1 MDVLLRLGQE
11 GDIELPRFLR
21 LKAAELARVADEARH
36 PAVAARLR
44 AMAAHYLA
52 RAQYVDS
59 GDAPDGGGAGSEA
72 AGGRP
77 RLEVA

>member
-1 MDVLLRLGQE
+1 VGVLLRLGQE
-11 GDIELPRFLR
+11 GDLELPRFLR

-52 RAQYVDS
+52 RAQDLDS
-59 GDAPDGGGAGSEA
+59 GPAPDGGAAASATVGAPP
-72 AGGRP
+72 P
-77 RLEVA
+77 RDIA